1 LNIQLKLFASY
12 RQHLPP
18 DSRGGVC
25 DLDVPAGTRAID
37 LLARFGVPTGDRVSV
52 ILVNGRSVEPE
63 RVLEEGDVIAAF
75 PALAGG

>member
-1 LNIQLKLFASY
+1 
-12 RQHLPP
+12 
-18 DSRGGVC
+18 
-25 DLDVPAGTRAID
+25 LDVPAGTRAID